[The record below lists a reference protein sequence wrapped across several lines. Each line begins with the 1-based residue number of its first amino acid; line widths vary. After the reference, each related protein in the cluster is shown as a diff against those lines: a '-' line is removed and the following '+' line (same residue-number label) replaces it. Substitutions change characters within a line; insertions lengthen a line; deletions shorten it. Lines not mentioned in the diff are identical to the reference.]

1 MIVDKQL
8 IAFFSLGII
17 FSLRSSSP
25 SGIFGT
31 LNSVEHGFLHSFY
44 FDTEVVQLFDLS
56 ILDQALFAIDRRVRP
71 EGGEASTSVC
81 PTHNKR
87 HSIVLLDLLR
97 AREDRNHMIRG
108 LGLSRTRTRTIARLD
123 D

>member
-1 MIVDKQL
+1 MIIDKQL

-17 FSLRSSSP
+17 FSLSSTP
-25 SGIFGT
+25 SDIFGT

-71 EGGEASTSVC
+71 EGGETSTSVC